1 MRKKFCTIIILLACL
16 ASLGAV
22 GTNKQQLFETDENYC
37 FRIPAVLS
45 SGRRLIVVAERREG
59 HPRKRLAKSKMNII
73 DRCSDFG
80 NIDLVARISSDEGA
94 SWSEISVVVNHIEL
108 SDNGRYKTILAGN
121 PTLIPGKLEGDLIL
135 LFAVARTDGTNNS
148 GRCLTAK
155 QRDSTSV
162 CDGTTVD
169 QGIWS
174 IASRDFG
181 RTWTKPR
188 QLDVKVP
195 AVAQRPGPGHGV
207 RLASGALVSPAYGGL
222 LRSNDNGLTWVV
234 GAQLARGELEISES
248 ALSYLDDGSLW
259 LTIRPTASTYRR
271 LRKIG
276 YAEIGMRLS
285 AISLDG
291 GRTFKA
297 TVVDWRFPS
306 PPVQV
311 STINVPGKGFAVAFP
326 RSKKVPTGAVK
337 GADRR
342 DLFLA
347 EVSTA
352 GAQDKVKYRLVST
365 GSAGYSDMTLMPSGN
380 VGIAFEASTDAAHS
394 DGATGYL
401 EGIKFLSITLRANN
415 ECFPVEN
422 CSAESEISVSGA
434 GLSEMKTL
442 DPSR

>member
-1 MRKKFCTIIILLACL
+1 
-16 ASLGAV
+16 
-22 GTNKQQLFETDENYC
+22 
-37 FRIPAVLS
+37 
-45 SGRRLIVVAERREG
+45 
-59 HPRKRLAKSKMNII
+59 
-73 DRCSDFG
+73 
-80 NIDLVARISSDEGA
+80 
-94 SWSEISVVVNHIEL
+94 
-108 SDNGRYKTILAGN
+108 
-121 PTLIPGKLEGDLIL
+121 
-135 LFAVARTDGTNNS
+135 
-148 GRCLTAK
+148 
-155 QRDSTSV
+155 
-162 CDGTTVD
+162 
-169 QGIWS
+169 
-174 IASRDFG
+174 
-181 RTWTKPR
+181 
-188 QLDVKVP
+188 
-195 AVAQRPGPGHGV
+195 
-207 RLASGALVSPAYGGL
+207 
-222 LRSNDNGLTWVV
+222 
-234 GAQLARGELEISES
+234 
-248 ALSYLDDGSLW
+248 
-259 LTIRPTASTYRR
+259 
-271 LRKIG
+271 
-276 YAEIGMRLS
+276 MRLS